1 MKKKIAIIG
10 SGIAGLTLAS
20 LLKTNSDFDFTVY
33 EKNESLNI
41 DEGFGI
47 QLSANS
53 ISILNKI
60 GFDKLNKNEKFFPFK
75 LDFYSINLNKI
86 CDLDLTTF
94 NFDKVKYTTL
104 KRSILIKFL
113 KEKLFSN
120 SIIFQKEINKIEKI
134 NDEIKI
140 YFIDGSNDVVDFLIV
155 SDGIFSNTKAIIEK
169 KIFKPNYAGSIAVRT
184 QISPNDMSNLDSNNI
199 SLIMGSNN
207 HSVLYPINQK
217 KEINL
222 VSIIRNKL
230 VSNNSIK
237 SIVEK
242 KILKENKNLNTLFN
256 KNLKSWPVYTSLIP
270 TKSIYK
276 NVLYIGDAFYTF
288 TPTMAQGASQAIE
301 AANEIFQLIATGHP
315 DIQNEYF
322 KNRLERIN
330 LINKRSKFN
339 YYGFHISNPIL
350 KIFRNKILKSFVNN
364 KRFINSYLGKIYK

>member
-339 YYGFHISNPIL
+339 YY
-350 KIFRNKILKSFVNN
+350 
-364 KRFINSYLGKIYK
+364 

>member
-120 SIIFQKEINKIEKI
+120 SIIFQKEINKIEEI

-350 KIFRNKILKSFVNN
+350 KIFRNKILKSLVNN